1 MAIITRMPT
10 SANCIPGFLTNDDPP
25 TPAPPSK
32 PTPKPD
38 HSLIDNF
45 EFIQDLARYG
55 EGLFTREQVKRRW
68 RKLISNEMWD
78 TLGSNDELVDRI
90 EAEKVRRIRDGSCK
104 RERAQLLVAD
114 KPQILSDIATNP
126 KSNAKHRVDAIKV
139 LDSLTGNPAEAEQR
153 DRVVITIRLDKD
165 EPPLV
170 IDAAVKP
177 NTIDVT
183 PQEEPPRRAITDYS
197 DE

>member
-1 MAIITRMPT
+1 MSAPVPTRRYAGT
-10 SANCIPGFLTNDDPP
+10 PGFDVGDNRPAP
-25 TPAPPSK
+25 TPNR
-32 PTPKPD
+32 
-38 HSLIDNF
+38 SLHNNF
-45 EFIQDLARYG
+45 ELITDLARYG
-55 EGLFTREQVKRRW
+55 EGLFTRAQVKRKW
-68 RKLISNEMWD
+68 RKLVSDQMWED
-78 TLGSNDELVDRI
+78 LESDDVLVDMI

-153 DRVVITIRLDKD
+153 DRVVITIRLDK
-165 EPPLV
+165 EEQQLV

-177 NTIDVT
+177 NPIDVT